1 MKKDNRTPPPRALCG
16 AVSLRAAVVLF
27 LTLLLALAFWTHSNT
42 GADQRQDGRT
52 EIIFWGTPLLTDQ
65 ITPILR
71 AFEKENPE
79 YKVIYSVPVTK
90 DITGDA
96 QRLLCAI
103 AGGVPPDIVYFD
115 RFAIGEWAAKGAF
128 EDLTPWI
135 NNQAP
140 NDPMRINPEHFYR
153 FALDEASYA
162 RPNSQDSSH
171 LYGIP
176 TSVDFR
182 MLYLNCDILRQQGY
196 QDAEGNI
203 IPPKNWQDLR
213 RYGAAMTRYS
223 NPEVPTEGLTQ
234 IGFAPNIGNSWLY
247 LYAWQAGGE
256 FLDPTRTKITMDSP
270 EVVRALQFMTD
281 IYDDLGGFKN
291 VEAYRSSFQYQGA
304 MDPFLT
310 GQVAMKI
317 DGSWSLD
324 LIADHKRDMDF
335 LLTAPPM
342 PQDQLDAGKSP
353 LTWSGGHAY
362 IMPTSSKQ
370 KEGAFKLMQFLVS
383 DDNLLYMEQEFKEIQ
398 ESSGKLYLPR
408 GSAKRT
414 LFEQV
419 IKTEVFDNPEMPDT
433 FKQAYKAIEDIA
445 PNTYIRPVTPVGQ
458 LLWNKHIE
466 GYEGAVQHNEHL
478 VVEPAREELE
488 THFPELTG
496 TAREKKQSELEARIA
511 MRNVQDD
518 VQQQLD
524 AVLAPPTTAKV
535 NWKPYLSA
543 YAILVTLPFLAIY
556 FGYRK
561 KRHNQHYRAGDVGW
575 AMFFAAP
582 WFIAMILFIA
592 GPILFSIII
601 SFTHY
606 DVIGDAHYA
615 GLDNYRALPG
625 DDLFS
630 KSLGN
635 TIYMLLRVPL
645 SMALGLA
652 IAILLKNSFRGIG
665 TFRTIF
671 YLPAIMPVVA
681 SSFLWLWFLNPQN
694 GIVNSMLDWTFDTWW
709 FELIETHLIGQQV
722 SAPNWLQEAGWAKP
736 AMIVMNL
743 WTAGGA
749 MIIWL
754 AGLQAIPK
762 SLYEAARIDG
772 AGPWK
777 QFWHITLP
785 MLTPYI
791 LFNLIMGTIGTLQIF
806 SEAFIMTQ
814 GGPENATLFYAY
826 YLFKQS
832 FQYFRMG
839 YASAMA
845 WVLFTIVLILTLLKL
860 WSSKKW
866 VHYQSE

>member
-1 MKKDNRTPPPRALCG
+1 MNRSSRDSIFPLLSG
-16 AVSLRAAVVLF
+16 AVSLRVAVTLF
-27 LTLLLALAFWTHSNT
+27 VLLLAALALWT
-42 GADQRQDGRT
+42 QRSTSDGPRADGRT
-52 EIIFWGTPLLTDQ
+52 EIIFWGNPMLTDQ
-65 ITPILR
+65 LMPVIQS
-71 AFEKENPE
+71 FEKQHPE

-90 DITGDA
+90 DIAGDA

-103 AGGVPPDIVYFD
+103 AGGVPPDVVYFD

-128 EDLTPWI
+128 EDLSPWI
-135 NNQAP
+135 EAQAP
-140 NDPMRINPEHFYR
+140 NDPLRIELGEFYR
-153 FALDEASYA
+153 FALEEASYA
-162 RPNSQDSSH
+162 RPNSQDTPH
-171 LYGIP
+171 LYGLP

-182 MLYLNCDILRQQGY
+182 MLYLNSDILRQQGY
-196 QDAEGNI
+196 QDSEGNV
-203 IPPKNWQDLR
+203 IPPKNWQELR
-213 RYGAAMTRYS
+213 NYGAAMSRYRDPS
-223 NPEVPTEGLTQ
+223 APSDGLTR

-256 FLDPTRTKITMDSP
+256 FLDPTRTQVTMDSP
-270 EVVRALQFMTD
+270 EVTRALKFMTD
-281 IYDDLGGFKN
+281 VYDDLGGFKN

-317 DGSWSLD
+317 DGNWALD
-324 LIADHKRDMDF
+324 LIASHKRDMDF
-335 LLTAPPM
+335 ILTAPPM
-342 PQDQLDAGKSP
+342 PQDQLDAGEKP
-353 LTWSGGHAY
+353 LTWSGGYAY
-362 IMPTSSKQ
+362 VMPTTSRQ
-370 KEGAFKLMQFLVS
+370 KEGAFKLIQFLNTDAS
-383 DDNLLYMEQEFKEIQ
+383 LRYMEQEFKEIQ
-398 ESSGKLYLPR
+398 ESAGKLYLPR

-414 LFEQV
+414 LFEQ
-419 IKTEVFDNPEMPDT
+419 IIREEVYENPEMPDT
-433 FKQAYKAIEDIA
+433 FKRAFRAIEDIG

-466 GYEGAVQHNEHL
+466 GYENAVQHNPDL
-478 VVEPAREELE
+478 VAGPAKEELEKLQPGLTGEAREEMLGQLE
-488 THFPELTG
+488 AKIAMQNVQGDVQERLDAILNPPTGGTVQWRPYLIGYIILIILPFVAIYLTY
-496 TAREKKQSELEARIA
+496 TKKKQL
-511 MRNVQDD
+511 
-518 VQQQLD
+518 
-524 AVLAPPTTAKV
+524 
-535 NWKPYLSA
+535 
-543 YAILVTLPFLAIY
+543 
-556 FGYRK
+556 
-561 KRHNQHYRAGDVGW
+561 HNYRAGEVGW

-582 WFIAMILFIA
+582 WFLAMIIFIA

-615 GLDNYRALPG
+615 GLDNYQDLPS
-625 DDLFS
+625 DALFS

-635 TIYMLLRVPL
+635 TLYMLLRVPL

-652 IAILLKNSFRGIG
+652 IAILLKSSFRGIG

-694 GIVNSMLDWTFDTWW
+694 GVVNQILNWSFDTWI
-709 FELIETHLIGQQV
+709 FELLEYHIIGEQIT
-722 SAPNWLQEAGWAKP
+722 APNWLQEASWAKP
-736 AMIVMNL
+736 AMIIMNL